1 MSASSARH
9 KPLLPTLTR
18 STAWSTDK
26 IAALGLAEIRAL
38 SANAERL
45 GEEEVVALCKEAIS
59 VRAKKQSAL
68 RKLVKK
74 PAVKKIKP
82 VVKVEA

>member
-1 MSASSARH
+1 MSASTAR
-9 KPLLPTLTR
+9 KYLPPTLTR

-26 IAALGLAEIRAL
+26 IANLGLAEIRAL

-68 RKLVKK
+68 RKITKK
-74 PAVKKIKP
+74 PAVKKVKP
-82 VVKVEA
+82 VAKVED